1 MSTFVFLLC
10 NEGNQYAYVESG
22 EETLLP
28 GETWA
33 FSSSTGQLLCGTV
46 VQQSTAEFPNFSAAT
61 QYEGC
66 GDCLSAI
73 TLYFT
78 ANTIENICLILCDDP
93 ATGGTVATSVA
104 APHPTWTDNYGNVV
118 VQGNAVLL
126 GGNGL
131 NA

>member
-1 MSTFVFLLC
+1 MATFVILIC
-10 NEGNQYAYVESG
+10 NDDQYAYVEEGRES
-22 EETLLP
+22 LSP
-28 GETWA
+28 GQTWA
-33 FSSSTGQLLCGTV
+33 FSGTNGELICGTV
-46 VQQSTAEFPNFSAAT
+46 IEQSTAGLPNYSAAT

-66 GDCLSAI
+66 GDCLSAT

-93 ATGGTVATSVA
+93 ITGGSVATSVA

>member
-1 MSTFVFLLC
+1 MSTFVILIC
-10 NEGNQYAYVESG
+10 NEDQYAYVEEG
-22 EETLLP
+22 RETLLP

-33 FSSSTGQLLCGTV
+33 FSGAGGQLICGTV
-46 VQQSTAEFPNFSAAT
+46 VEQSTLGVPNYSAAT

-66 GDCLSAI
+66 GDCLSAT

-93 ATGGTVATSVA
+93 ETMGTVATSVDT
-104 APHPTWTDNYGNVV
+104 PHPTWTDNYGNVV

>member
-46 VQQSTAEFPNFSAAT
+46 VQQSTAGFPNFSAAT

-78 ANTIENICLILCDDP
+78 ANTIYDECVICE
-93 ATGGTVATSVA
+93 GTSTTVE

-131 NA
+131 NS

>member
-131 NA
+131 NS

>member
-1 MSTFVFLLC
+1 MSTFVILLC
-10 NEGNQYAYVESG
+10 NEDNQYAYVDEG
-22 EETLLP
+22 RETLSV

-33 FSSSTGQLLCGTV
+33 FSGDGGQLICGTV
-46 VQQSTAEFPNFSAAT
+46 VETSTVPPNYSAVA

-66 GDCLSAI
+66 GDCLSAT

-78 ANTIENICLILCDDP
+78 ANTIYNECVICE
-93 ATGGTVATSVA
+93 GTSTTVSV
-104 APHPTWTDNYGNVV
+104 PHPTWTDNYGNVV